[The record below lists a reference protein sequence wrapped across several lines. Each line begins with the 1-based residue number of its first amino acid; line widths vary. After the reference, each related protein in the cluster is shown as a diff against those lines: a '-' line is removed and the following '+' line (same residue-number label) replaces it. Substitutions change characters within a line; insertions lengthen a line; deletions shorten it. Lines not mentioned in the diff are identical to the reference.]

1 MKPTKSLISGKW
13 LKILTNRAFI
23 MTIMTGNDQLWIS
36 WPTRSIMVYIRKD
49 LYSTNIQY
57 SSIQNIQK
65 DPGMFSTKN
74 RNIKL
79 SMRKKNETQEV
90 EVSESKMADKSSH
103 LDQLQNEKTQ
113 KTYTI
118 HYSNIK
124 YIKFSQN
131 LFSQNKI
138 IKLSMKAKWD
148 LKEKEDQEPEI
159 LISISYIV
167 WKYFVNL

>member
-1 MKPTKSLISGKW
+1 
-13 LKILTNRAFI
+13 
-23 MTIMTGNDQLWIS
+23 
-36 WPTRSIMVYIRKD
+36 
-49 LYSTNIQY
+49 
-57 SSIQNIQK
+57 
-65 DPGMFSTKN
+65 MFSTKN

-148 LKEKEDQEPEI
+148 LKEEEDQEPEI